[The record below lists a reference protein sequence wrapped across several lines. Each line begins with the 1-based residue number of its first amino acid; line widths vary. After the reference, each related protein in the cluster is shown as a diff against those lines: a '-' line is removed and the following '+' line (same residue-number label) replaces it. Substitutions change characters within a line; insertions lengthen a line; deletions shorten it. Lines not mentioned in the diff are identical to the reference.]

1 MNKKL
6 LLEVYLPATQQTI
19 EVKMPRQI
27 KVWQAMEILI
37 EYIVKQD
44 SGFIPTADSILC
56 DMETGNMFPL
66 NEFLNRLGIHN
77 GTKIMLI

>member
-1 MNKKL
+1 MNNKL
-6 LLEVYLPATQQTI
+6 LLEVYLPAIQQTV

-27 KVWQAMEILI
+27 KVWQAMEILV

-44 SGFIPTADSILC
+44 SGFIPTTDSVLC
-56 DMETGNMFPL
+56 DMESGNMLPL
-66 NEFLNRLGIHN
+66 NEFVDNLGIHN